1 MKKQWLTIGI
11 LCIGILILGGACFF
25 LLKSDDPEKSDVE
38 SGNYQI
44 LDEITE
50 DFEVDIDEMIDMA
63 IFETDKVDEIEELD
77 YLEDHIINMDM
88 LLQKELMTLV
98 PMQILCKDDC
108 KGLCKVCGANLN
120 HETCDCDDFVPDPRL
135 SVFANI
141 LKG

>member
-1 MKKQWLTIGI
+1 M
-11 LCIGILILGGACFF
+11 LCDRC
-25 LLKSDDPEKSDVE
+25 
-38 SGNYQI
+38 

-98 PMQILCKDDC
+98 RCRYYAKMIA
-108 KGLCKVCGANLN
+108 KVCAKCV
-120 HETCDCDDFVPDPRL
+120 EQ
-135 SVFANI
+135 I
-141 LKG
+141 